1 ARPTAMKR
9 REFLGGVIGGAVL
22 LPLARRRAL
31 AAETFEVVRSEAE
44 WRKLLSPEQYAVLR
58 EEDTER
64 AHSSP
69 LVGEKREGTYL
80 CAGCDLALFASATKY
95 DSKTGWPSFWA
106 PLENAIATREEGIQY
121 FYPRTE
127 VHCRRCGGHLGH
139 IEKDGPPPTGLRY
152 CINGAALRFASAN
165 AIADPPGASRE
176 RATFAAGC
184 FWHVEAAF
192 RKVPGVL
199 EVVSGYTGGT
209 RENPTYEEVCADTTG
224 HAEAVEIEFD
234 PRVTSY
240 DRLLEVFWSE
250 HDPTTLNRQGWD
262 VGSQYRSAIFFHSP
276 EQKRA
281 AEASKE
287 RLEMSGRHEN
297 PIVTQILPAEKFHRA
312 EEKHQ
317 RYFEKHPE
325 EEHGRAARP

>member
-1 ARPTAMKR
+1 MKR
-9 REFLGGVIGGAVL
+9 RDFLAAALGGAVL
-22 LPLARRRAL
+22 LPVRRARS
-31 AAETFEVVRSEAE
+31 AETFEVVKSEAE
-44 WRKLLSPEQYAVLR
+44 WRALLSPEQYAVLR

-64 AHSSP
+64 AHTSP
-69 LVGEKREGTYL
+69 LVHEAREGTYH
-80 CAGCDLALFASATKY
+80 CAGCDLALFSSATKF
-95 DSKTGWPSFWA
+95 DSKTGWPSFTA
-106 PLENAIATREEGIQY
+106 PLENAVGTRAEWIQY

-127 VHCRRCGGHLGH
+127 AHCRRCGGHLGH

-152 CINGAALRFASAN
+152 CINGIALRFAPKDA
-165 AIADPPGASRE
+165 AADAPRATRE

-192 RKVPGVL
+192 RKVPGVV
-199 EVVSGYTGGT
+199 EVTSGYIGGSKP
-209 RENPTYEEVCADTTG
+209 NPTYEEVCADTTG

-240 DRLLEVFWSE
+240 DRLLEVFWNE
-250 HDPTTLNRQGWD
+250 HDPTTPNRQGWD

-276 EQKRA
+276 AQKA
-281 AEASKE
+281 SAIASKE
-287 RLEMSGRHEN
+287 RLEMSGRWQN
-297 PIVTQILPAEKFHRA
+297 PIVTQIVPADTFYRA

-325 EEHGRAARP
+325 EELGRAAQ